1 MFFDLPPSAPI
12 TIAQAIPELSAP
24 AADRAQ
30 AALICARNAGA
41 VVDRYLVFDASKPAS
56 EKRLYLI
63 DVSGSSPKLVFS
75 DWVAHG
81 SGSDPDGDGIA
92 NRFSNRVDSHMTSL
106 ALFKVAERYEG
117 KELDPRYRLDGLTPG
132 FNTAARTRAIVIHRA
147 GGYVTSSGRVGRSQ
161 GCPAVRPEVMKAL
174 DERGMK
180 NTLLWIDAEGQGL
193 DEALSLEC
201 PAAQTWLAQ
210 QRRWRRVSPAP
221 TSFASGI
228 WQAPIGTQR
237 VCST

>member
-1 MFFDLPPSAPI
+1 MFFDLPPVAPL
-12 TIAQAIPELSAP
+12 TIAQAIPELSTP

-30 AALICARNAGA
+30 AALICARNSGA
-41 VVDRYLVFDASKPAS
+41 IVDRYLVFDASKPANL
-56 EKRLYLI
+56 KRLYVI
-63 DVSGSSPKLVFS
+63 DVSGESPKLVFS

-92 NRFSNRVDSHMTSL
+92 SKFSNTVDSHMTSL
-106 ALFKVAERYEG
+106 ALFKVAERYQG
-117 KELDPRYRLDGLTPG
+117 QAMDPRYRLDGLTPG
-132 FNTAARTRAIVIHRA
+132 FNTRARERAVVIHQA

-193 DEALSLEC
+193 DEALSIQC
-201 PAAQTWLAQ
+201 PAAKEWLAD
-210 QRRWRRVSPAP
+210 QRLSRAFSPAP
-221 TSFASGI
+221 YAVTNWWI
-228 WQAPIGTQR
+228 PDNQR
-237 VCST
+237 VCSA